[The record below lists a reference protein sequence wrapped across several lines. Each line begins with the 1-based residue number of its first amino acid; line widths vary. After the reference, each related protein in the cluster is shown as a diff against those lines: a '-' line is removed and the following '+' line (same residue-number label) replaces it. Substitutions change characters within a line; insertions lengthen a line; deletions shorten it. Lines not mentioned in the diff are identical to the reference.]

1 VSEIA
6 RLEKEIFDL
15 TKKLEK
21 MRKEA
26 TPKAV
31 PNYKF
36 KTLTGETSLLE
47 MFGNKETLFV
57 IHNMGQGCRY
67 CTLWGD
73 GLNAFVSHLES
84 TFAVAMVSKD
94 SPEVQRTFA
103 NSRGWRFSMASHGG
117 GAYISEQSV
126 MEGENNMP
134 GIVCYVRK
142 GNEVFRKNSSIF
154 GPSDQFCSLWSVVS
168 LAGFDEESWVPQYNY
183 WQRPTKLD
191 DGGNSVL

>member
-1 VSEIA
+1 MSEIA
-6 RLEKEIFDL
+6 KLEKEIFDL
-15 TKKLEK
+15 TKKLES

-73 GLNAFVSHLES
+73 GLNPFVSHLES

-94 SPEVQRTFA
+94 SPELQRTFA

-117 GAYISEQSV
+117 GAYITEQSV
-126 MEGENNMP
+126 MEGQNNFP

-142 GNEVFRKNSSIF
+142 GNEVFRKNSSVF
-154 GPSDQFCSLWSVVS
+154 GPSDQFCSIWSVVS
-168 LAGFDEESWVPQYNY
+168 LAGFDEESWIPQYNY
-183 WQRPTKLD
+183 WQRPAKLD